1 MPSDLHTGFACTVCG
16 QRHELPLQ
24 YSVNAP
30 QAVLAVPPEERDQRI
45 VMTPDQCVIDGKDFY
60 IRGRI
65 LLPIRDVAEPF
76 VWGVWAEI
84 SPKSFLRANEFW
96 HTPGRENEPA
106 FPGWLNS
113 DIFVFGNTI
122 NLEVEI
128 HTQPV
133 GQRPQ
138 FTLSDLNHPLAI
150 EQRDGITLERAEEIA
165 EMILH
170 RGETD

>member
-1 MPSDLHTGFACTVCG
+1 MSTDLHTGFACTVCG

-30 QAVLAVPPEERDQRI
+30 QAVLAVPPEERDRRI

-60 IRGRI
+60 LRGRI
-65 LLPIRDVAEPF
+65 LLPILDSAEPF
-76 VWGVWAEI
+76 VWGVWAEV
-84 SPKSFLRANEFW
+84 SPKSFLRANELW
-96 HTPGRENEPA
+96 NTPGRENEPS

-113 DIFVFGNTI
+113 DIFLFGSTL
-122 NLEVEI
+122 NLEVNI

-133 GQRPQ
+133 GERPQ
-138 FTLSDLNHPLAI
+138 FTISDPNHPLAI
-150 EQRDGITLERAEEIA
+150 EQRNGITLERAEEIA

-170 RGETD
+170 HGEPD